1 MNWEAIGAVG
11 EVMGAIAV
19 VVSLLYVAVQIRQN
33 TKIVAANT
41 IQAVS
46 TASSD
51 ITMRLAESS
60 ELSELLT
67 KMFSEPEN
75 LTPKESMRME
85 LILRAAF
92 RNYENYYYQHKRGYL
107 EDDMWTGYRH
117 TMLTQ
122 VAGPFGEA
130 WWKTHQVA
138 FGKSFV
144 DFVNSNIKQFDRQD
158 SPWGRVGVGA
168 EVNDE

>member
-60 ELSELLT
+60 ELSELVL
-67 KMFSEPEN
+67 KIFSESEN

-85 LILRAAF
+85 LIQRAAF

-117 TMLTQ
+117 TMLTR
-122 VAGPFGEA
+122 VTGRYGEV